1 MYTIDF
7 ETYPIVP
14 GSDVSPEPVGVAIKF
29 NDEPADYLAW
39 GHPTKNNCSL
49 EAADLRLEYIVNST
63 DDIIVMHNAKF
74 DNRILEEWFGIPV
87 PSWRL
92 NDTMIMAYLNDPR
105 DESLK
110 LKDLV
115 LKYCGIPPDEQTDLK
130 NWILRNVP
138 AATEKTWGAYICKAP
153 GDLVGKYACADVDMT
168 YALYNFFIPIIE
180 EAK

>member
-1 MYTIDF
+1 MTYCLDF
-7 ETYPIVP
+7 ETHPIEQ
-14 GSDVSPEPVGVAIKF
+14 GSDKSPVPVGVAIKF
-29 NDEPADYLAW
+29 NDQPADYLAW
-39 GHPTKNNCSL
+39 GHPAKNNCDL
-49 EAADLRLEYIVNST
+49 EVAVETLELIVNST

-74 DNRILEEWFGIPV
+74 DSRILEEYFGLHV
-87 PSWRL
+87 PSFRL

-138 AATEKTWGAYICKAP
+138 VATEKTWGAYICKAP

-168 YALYNFFIPIIE
+168 YALYNFYLPVIE
-180 EAK
+180 E